1 MEDDNDDSDSAP
13 APAEARPPWHPNT
26 GLIESLDLGGGA
38 YSSTPG
44 TVGDALWVWAIC
56 LLIGVSTA
64 LVAQLINLTVENVA
78 GTKFL
83 TTSSLLSTHGG
94 AVSFL
99 FFVAVNLALTSCS
112 ATVTALYAPAAAGSG
127 IGDVKAYLNGLDVP
141 GLLQARTLA
150 AKVVGSAAS
159 VAAGL
164 AVGKEGPFVHI
175 GATVGALLSQG
186 GTHRRH
192 LRWACFDSLR
202 NDRARRDFVT
212 CGASCGVAAAF
223 RAPIGGLLF
232 ALEELATHWRAQLTW
247 RSFAANAACVVS
259 LRAIMRYC
267 SGAADG
273 PRRCGLFNPASLFL
287 FDSSPL
293 TGGQEDVRLVEL
305 LPICLLATTGGVLGA
320 AFTGASEILCT
331 WRRDVLGRR
340 PLVQV
345 GEACALALL
354 TSIVCFFMPLA
365 VQCTPCPR
373 HLGDCPRSTE
383 HPTGNFLPFGCTHPS
398 HYNDL
403 ATLLFNTPEA
413 AIRNLFSSQTSG
425 EYSASSLVAFFVL
438 FYVLSLLTYGVAL
451 PSGLFVPSALCGA
464 AYGRLVGAAL
474 VAHVPSAQGIQE
486 GTYALLGAA
495 AFLGGATRMTVSLCV
510 ILLELTANLWLLPS
524 VMAVLLIA
532 KASGDMLTASVY
544 DTHNA
549 IKRLPLLHAEPTEDV
564 ARVTADRLVA
574 HQVGRPV
581 TLPPS
586 PTVARLVRVLSRC
599 PHNGFPVLD
608 SQGHL
613 QGLVLRSTLL
623 ALLRAR
629 AWHAEPGDPQPGGAA
644 AVDLSSWASSPG
656 PSLHD
661 VVAGLRPEEQRLHVD
676 LARWMDTRPLCVTH
690 NAPLGQVHASFRFL
704 GLRHAVVLPPPPQ
717 SGVLGLVTR
726 KDCLPSVIRARMRV
740 AAGEEHM
747 LELHSRRRVEDVE
760 VQAQLIP
767 PASPRGARNRGAL

>member
-26 GLIESLDLGGGA
+26 GLIESLDLGVGA

-99 FFVAVNLALTSCS
+99 FFVSVNLALTSCS

-186 GTHRRH
+186 GAQRRH
-192 LRWACFDSLR
+192 FRWACFDSLR

-305 LPICLLATTGGVLGA
+305 LPIALLATTGGVLGA

-354 TSIVCFFMPLA
+354 TSVVCFFMPLA

-373 HLGDCPRSTE
+373 HLGDCPRSAE
-383 HPTGNFLPFGCTHPS
+383 HPTGNFLPFGCTSPN

-413 AIRNLFSSQTSG
+413 AIRNLFSSQTSR

-464 AYGRLVGAAL
+464 AYGRLVGLAL

-524 VMAVLLIA
+524 VMAVLLLA

-549 IKRLPLLHAEPTEDV
+549 IKRLPLLHAEPQAEV

-574 HQVGRPV
+574 HQQGCPV
-581 TLPPS
+581 TLPASPS
-586 PTVARLVRVLSRC
+586 VARLVRILARC

-608 SQGHL
+608 DQGHL

-629 AWHAEPGDPQPGGAA
+629 AWRSEPGDVGPAST
-644 AVDLSSWASSPG
+644 VDLSSWASSPG

-676 LARWMDTRPLCVTH
+676 LAPWMDSRPHCVTH

-704 GLRHAVVLPPPPQ
+704 GLRHVVVLPPPPR
-717 SGVLGLVTR
+717 SGVLGVITR
-726 KDCLPSVIRARMRV
+726 KDLLPAVIKARLRA
-740 AAGEEHM
+740 AAGEHS
-747 LELHSRRRVEDVE
+747 LELRTRRAEDGE
-760 VQAQLIP
+760 AQAQLIP